1 MTVKDGVKH
10 PFKRKLNLGQ
20 ENMPWSTQVVMSSLP
35 ANQLPRSLKKDGARA
50 VCAVESILKQQDLKL
65 KNRHWYN
72 TKQRYY
78 RAEFNVR
85 VLILAASLKFEIVG
99 KDGKFFL
106 IKKDRRAN
114 TDLNA
119 GTTVSTKSDEI
130 EVKWMQSTQNDV
142 THDVAPISYGLEDAR
157 VIQR

>member
-35 ANQLPRSLKKDGARA
+35 ASQLPRSLKKDGARA

-99 KDGKFFL
+99 KDGKL
-106 IKKDRRAN
+106 R
-114 TDLNA
+114 
-119 GTTVSTKSDEI
+119 
-130 EVKWMQSTQNDV
+130 
-142 THDVAPISYGLEDAR
+142 
-157 VIQR
+157 